1 MYVNYNQISF
11 KGPLFLYRLLT
22 YIFQIILARARGA
35 RPFSW
40 WRANIVGVR
49 KISFYCFPR
58 TWCPE
63 IETRSTGGAER
74 TIYFIF
80 LEILHSF
87 GEITFIKER
96 IFIKNYKS
104 CINKDFFPQELK
116 FFLQIQLMASLVRG
130 ERYLAA
136 IFFSVG
142 ALVMCLVRWDLF

>member
-1 MYVNYNQISF
+1 MCEKYHSTVSRAHGAQKSN
-11 KGPLFLYRLLT
+11 GAAPV
-22 YIFQIILARARGA
+22 ARKEQ
-35 RPFSW
+35 F
-40 WRANIVGVR
+40 I
-49 KISFYCFPR
+49 
-58 TWCPE
+58 
-63 IETRSTGGAER
+63 
-74 TIYFIF
+74 IF

-130 ERYLAA
+130 ERYWAA